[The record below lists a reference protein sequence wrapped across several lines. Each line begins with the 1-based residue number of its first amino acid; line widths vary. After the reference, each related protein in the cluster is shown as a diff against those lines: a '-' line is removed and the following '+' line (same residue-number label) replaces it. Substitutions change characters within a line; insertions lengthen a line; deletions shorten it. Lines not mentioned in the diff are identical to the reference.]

1 MSRNLASSLH
11 LTRRQLL
18 GSAGAVTLAAG
29 MRLPLGRIA
38 AQEASPAATPA
49 PPPFPPPSANVTT
62 FAEGLEN
69 PRGFRFTADG
79 TIYLAEGGTGGTTS
93 TEGQCEQVVPP
104 VGPYSGGDTARI
116 STIDA
121 SGKVTTLAEGL
132 ASNQSSPDLGNLV
145 SGVADVDF
153 VGDHLYALIAGGG
166 CSHGHPDKPNGI
178 LRVLADGTT
187 EQVADLSAW
196 VHANPVATPNPADF
210 EPDEGA
216 YAMTVLNDALY
227 VAESNHGAIDR
238 VDTATG
244 DVTRLIDMT
253 ETEGHLV
260 PTAIIVGADGN
271 FYVGN
276 LTTFPMVAGAAHVW
290 MITPDGKMSQF
301 AEGLTGVLGLAFDDQ
316 NRLYVLETSGPA
328 AGGAPIVPGTGRV
341 VRLTDSGDLEEMATG
356 LVFPTAMRFGS
367 DGMLYVS
374 NYGFGFPPGTGQIVK
389 IDISGGPMPAASP
402 SPMA

>member
-1 MSRNLASSLH
+1 MPRHAIPPLSLN
-11 LTRRQLL
+11 RRRLL
-18 GSAGAVTLAAG
+18 GSAGAVTVAAG
-29 MRLPLGRIA
+29 LRLPLGRAIA
-38 AQEASPAATPA
+38 QDASPAAS
-49 PPPFPPPSANVTT
+49 PPPFPAPSSNVST

-69 PRGFRFTADG
+69 PRGIRFAADG
-79 TIYLAEGGTGGTTS
+79 TLYVAEGGSGGTTS

-104 VGPYSGGDTARI
+104 VGPYTGGDTARI
-116 STIDA
+116 SKIDA
-121 SGKVTTLAEGL
+121 SGMRTTVAEGL
-132 ASNQSSPDLGNLV
+132 ASNQTSPDLGSLV
-145 SGVADVDF
+145 AGVSDVAF
-153 VGDHLYALIAGGG
+153 VDSTLYALISGGG

-178 LRVLADGTT
+178 LRVKEDGTT
-187 EQVADLSAW
+187 ELVADLSAW

-216 YAMTVLNDALY
+216 YAMAEIEGALY

-244 DVTRLIDMT
+244 AVTRLIDMT
-253 ETEGHLV
+253 KTEGHLV
-260 PTAIIVGADGN
+260 PAAIIAGTDGN
-271 FYVGN
+271 LYVGN

-341 VRLTDSGDLEEMATG
+341 VRLTDSGGLEVIATG
-356 LVFPTAMRFGS
+356 LVFPTAMIFGP
-367 DGMLYVS
+367 DGMLYIS
-374 NYGFGFPPGTGQIVK
+374 NYGFGFPPGAGQIVRV
-389 IDISGGPMPAASP
+389 DLSMPMPAASP
-402 SPMA
+402 SPMS